1 VDDGSADRSAQM
13 IADAADMPGSHVVGV
28 LLNETLRI
36 GFSSSIS
43 GSRKVA

>member
-1 VDDGSADRSAQM
+1 M

-28 LLNETLRI
+28 LLNRNYGRITTETLRI